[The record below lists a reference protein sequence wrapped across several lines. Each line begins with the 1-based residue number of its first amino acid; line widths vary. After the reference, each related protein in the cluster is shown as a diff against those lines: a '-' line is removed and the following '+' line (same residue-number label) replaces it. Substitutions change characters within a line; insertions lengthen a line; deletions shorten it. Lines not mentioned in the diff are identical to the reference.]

1 MSVEFEFFWIEDRG
15 RKEPYLKT
23 SIKNNN
29 GLDLLTC
36 LLSDDGGLGYK
47 QLAEDVDKGI
57 YEVNLIKEGKSKTFD
72 WALHSWG
79 AVLGPKE
86 VKIYSLYD
94 EDYFFIM
101 EFNDFEKVLKGWR
114 KFMSEE

>member
-1 MSVEFEFFWIEDRG
+1 M
-15 RKEPYLKT
+15 
-23 SIKNNN
+23 
-29 GLDLLTC
+29 TC

-47 QLAEDVDKGI
+47 QLIEDVDKGI

-79 AVLGPKE
+79 AVLGPRK

-94 EDYFFIM
+94 EDYFVM
-101 EFNDFEKVLKGWR
+101 MGFNDFEKVLKGWR
-114 KFMSEE
+114 KFMSKE